1 MFSDST
7 KRKNTRL
14 EASSTAT
21 SNVQSGPRP
30 RVNRADCHRIG
41 RGSRW
46 PGDAHDDGDMD
57 ARAANPP
64 TNWRPLTS
72 GATSPGRP
80 LTQIIGEHF
89 GKKLRA
95 GIGIALT
102 VKPHGFDFD
111 THDSMAIRVNDARSQ
126 PRRARANGLI
136 SDTVGARASEFPIN
150 NNLTFLLWYYTP
162 AMYDNAVLTSM
173 LKIIILNAR
182 KRAW

>member
-1 MFSDST
+1 M
-7 KRKNTRL
+7 
-14 EASSTAT
+14 
-21 SNVQSGPRP
+21 
-30 RVNRADCHRIG
+30 
-41 RGSRW
+41 
-46 PGDAHDDGDMD
+46 
-57 ARAANPP
+57 
-64 TNWRPLTS
+64 
-72 GATSPGRP
+72 
-80 LTQIIGEHF
+80 
-89 GKKLRA
+89 
-95 GIGIALT
+95 LT

-111 THDSMAIRVNDARSQ
+111 THDSMAIRVNDARGR